1 MTSAKKPTGRKQ
13 ARKGDGSIYWDEK
26 NQCYVGSISL
36 GTKPDGT
43 RNRPSV
49 RGATQK
55 EVRAKLKE
63 LKDDFDDG
71 IELGDKYSVEDAV
84 RDFLKSGVRGLGDAT
99 IDELRMHSEKW
110 IIPHLGQ
117 AKLKQLKAEDVDA
130 WLEKMIE
137 VLSTSSI
144 KRRLGTLRRVIKF
157 AESRNRVRR
166 NVAALVAPPKG
177 KEGRPSKALTLE
189 QGKAL
194 LRASRGK
201 PIHAYIAMSMF
212 TGVRTEEARPLKWQH
227 THLNPVKGQICS
239 CGGEHSEDLPPHV
252 EVWRSVRMGADT
264 KTPKSRRTIA
274 LPEFVVEILTE
285 HQEQQQKTRA
295 DRGWKSE
302 GIVYVFGTRY
312 DTAQQAQVI
321 RDQFRSVVAKAGIRG
336 SWTPR
341 ELRHSF
347 VSLMSDSGASE
358 ELIADLVGH
367 ANTTTTRTIYRH
379 QLRPVITKGA
389 EMLDGAF
396 GKGFL
401 DHE

>member
-1 MTSAKKPTGRKQ
+1 MTSAKKPAGRKQ
-13 ARKGDGSIYWDEK
+13 ARKGDGSIYWDEVNK
-26 NQCYVGSISL
+26 CYIGSISL

-43 RNRPSV
+43 RHRPSV
-49 RGATQK
+49 RGSTQK

-71 IELGDKYSVEDAV
+71 IELGDKYTVENAV
-84 RDFLKSGVRGLGDAT
+84 RDFLKSGVRGLGPAT
-99 IDELRMHSEKW
+99 VKELRMHSEKW

-117 AKLKQLKAEDVDA
+117 AKLKRLKAEDVDA
-130 WLEKMIE
+130 WLETMVE

-144 KRRLGTLRRVIKF
+144 KRRLGMLRRVIKF

-166 NVAALVAPPKG
+166 NVATFVTPPKG
-177 KEGRPSKALTLE
+177 KEGRPSKALSLD

-194 LRASRGK
+194 LHASRGK

-227 THLNPVKGQICS
+227 THLNPTKGRTCS
-239 CGGEHSEDLPPHV
+239 CGSEHSQDLPPHV
-252 EVWRSVRMGADT
+252 EVWRSVRKGADT

-274 LPEFVVEILTE
+274 LPAFVVAILTE
-285 HQEQQQKTRA
+285 HQQQRTSRA

-321 RDQFRSVVAKAGIRG
+321 RDQFRAVVAKAGIGG

-367 ANTTTTRTIYRH
+367 ANTATTRTIYRH

-396 GKGFL
+396 GKGFM
-401 DHE
+401 DEE